1 MNKHFFMNDKELLQ
15 LFTKYQYQSY
25 NKPQKSGYYKV
36 LNNKDIRS
44 PFAFTIVAVVFD
56 TYTLRI
62 EGLNEPRIE
71 RALQSGIITL
81 KSKDDLEQLWEVIYE
96 NTYDELE
103 DLPRILDFFELQ
115 LISLHSEL
123 KTSDSYKNALKQIEL
138 LVDKTNEMDFD

>member
-1 MNKHFFMNDKELLQ
+1 MDDKALHQ
-15 LFTKYQYQSY
+15 LFTKYQYQPY
-25 NKPQKSGYYKV
+25 NKPQKSGYCKV

-81 KSKDDLEQLWEVIYE
+81 KSKEDLEQLWEVIYE

-103 DLPRILDFFELQ
+103 DLPRILDFFEIQ
-115 LISLHSEL
+115 LISLLSEL
-123 KTSDSYKNALKQIEL
+123 KSSDSYKNALKHIEL